1 MGISVISSYRGGRNF
16 EIIGLS
22 RSMVESFFP
31 GMSSRISGIGL
42 DGLEK
47 RVRRQHEVSFK
58 SDNVILD
65 IGGEYRFRANSETHA
80 YEGVSIHMLQEA
92 VTRDSYNLYKKYTSR
107 IYSSKPIQI
116 RDLLQFNESSNSI
129 NLDDVE
135 SISEIRKS
143 FVSPGISLGALS
155 PEAHETLAI
164 AMNRIG
170 SKSDSGEGGE
180 DARRYSKLKNGD
192 NPSSAINKLQAE
204 DLV

>member
-1 MGISVISSYRGGRNF
+1 
-16 EIIGLS
+16 
-22 RSMVESFFP
+22 
-31 GMSSRISGIGL
+31 
-42 DGLEK
+42 
-47 RVRRQHEVSFK
+47 
-58 SDNVILD
+58 
-65 IGGEYRFRANSETHA
+65 
-80 YEGVSIHMLQEA
+80 MLQEA

-116 RDLLQFNESSNSI
+116 RDLLQFNESSNSL
-129 NLDDVE
+129 NLDNVE

-180 DARRYSKLKNGD
+180 AVSYTHLTLPTMIR
-192 NPSSAINKLQAE
+192 
-204 DLV
+204 V